1 MEKIIKQFTYII
13 LGGAMALSIGCG
25 GAELDKGSSGFAPD
39 SIGGKIATITVVGTP
54 TGDLALGSGISTI
67 TFSGSTYTEA
77 GDAIPGVDI
86 GTYIYTKD
94 APGMANIILTST
106 THSTVGT
113 VILTFTSYT
122 AGTYAY
128 TLSSGGTGSQSGT
141 FTLN

>member
-39 SIGGKIATITVVGTP
+39 TVGGKIATITVGASD
-54 TGDLALGSGISTI
+54 GDLLVIAGSSAI
-67 TFSGSTYTEA
+67 TFSASDYTEA
-77 GDAIPGVDI
+77 GDAIPLVDA

-106 THSTVGT
+106 TNSTVGT

-122 AGTYAY
+122 TGTYAY

-141 FTLN
+141 FTIN